1 MTNIFLVIG
10 SVADPHRAREA
21 GDIDLVVPEFTD
33 DRMYTSAVD
42 LEPYEKAGPGDRQ
55 ADRSQVHDAPIRFE
69 LNGLVRAGRA
79 LAI

>member
-42 LEPYEKAGPGDRQ
+42 LSPTRRLPRRPAS
-55 ADRSQVHDAPIRFE
+55 RSISSSRRTHPI
-69 LNGLVRAGRA
+69 
-79 LAI
+79 